1 MHPQNKYQQYLS
13 ILLWL
18 IGVHSFL
25 VGVGLIF
32 IPPSFLSNFGFF
44 NYSESFFQAQG
55 GVFHIAMSM
64 AYVIAGRDVPNS
76 SQLIRFIIAVK
87 LLAFIF
93 LITYFIF
100 RLSSWM
106 ILMSGIAD
114 GVMGGV
120 VLLLYK
126 LKDRSV

>member
-13 ILLWL
+13 IFLWL

-32 IPPSFLSNFGFF
+32 IPPSFLSNFEFF
-44 NYSESFFQAQG
+44 NYTESFFQAQG
-55 GVFHIAMSM
+55 GVFHIAMSI
-64 AYVIAGRDVPNS
+64 AYVTAGRDVPNS

-87 LLAFIF
+87 LLACIF
-93 LITYFIF
+93 LIIYFVF
-100 RLSSWM
+100 MLNSWM
-106 ILMSGIAD
+106 ILISGIAD
-114 GVMGGV
+114 GVMGAV
-120 VLLLYK
+120 ALWLYK